1 VRTKSKSFLRAFV
14 ILIAVL
20 VLTLSLLST
29 TKPINHGQPLDF
41 YGVSREVSLDEM
53 VDTADR
59 FNQSIYMPLVLP
71 DNLKLT
77 TIYLKDSP
85 FIAIVVY
92 SAEGNKDYKTAELTI
107 QITPSPS
114 PPTYNELV
122 SQVENSKNEIVQEIN
137 SWPVLVN
144 EKAYVGGDIETQ
156 NKYGDYLPLVTAWID
171 GMRYMISIRTMR
183 TTDATEMVSNMHLL
197 TA

>member
-1 VRTKSKSFLRAFV
+1 MRTKSKSFLRAFV

-20 VLTLSLLST
+20 VLGISLVST
-29 TKPINHGQPLDF
+29 TMPIRRGQPADF
-41 YGVSREVSLDEM
+41 YKVSREVSLDEM
-53 VDTADR
+53 VDTAYR
-59 FNQSIYMPLVLP
+59 FNYSIYIPIELP
-71 DNLKLT
+71 NNHKLT

-85 FIAIVVY
+85 FIAIIVY
-92 SAEGNKDYKTAELTI
+92 SAEGNKDYKTSELTI

-122 SQVENSKNEIVQEIN
+122 SLTETSENEKAQEIN
-137 SWPVLVN
+137 NWPVQVN
-144 EKAYVGGDIETQ
+144 EKADVGGDIETQ

-183 TTDATEMVSNMHLL
+183 TTEGLEMVSNMRLL